1 MPMKIQGGKF
11 MGYKIV
17 TDSCANLNDSQIEN
31 LGVEII
37 SLKYYVGETGYDS
50 YIKGKKIDYSDAYT
64 ILRNKG
70 KITTSLAN
78 REDCDK
84 VILPLLE
91 SGEDVLVLA
100 FSSGLSGTAQNIINA
115 AEDYK
120 GMFPEREIR
129 VVDTLSASMGEGL
142 LVQYAAK
149 MKNEGKALNEV
160 ADWVEENKLH
170 LCHTFT
176 LDDLFFL
183 KRGGRL
189 SGTGA
194 VVGSLMNIKPLMH
207 VANDGKLY
215 VTGKARG
222 RKAAIEHL
230 INSVGEKGVGIESQD
245 IFIVHGDCEDE
256 ARIIGEEVKKRYNV
270 KSVTYNCLDP
280 VIVSHSG
287 PGTLAIFFLGKE
299 R

>member
-1 MPMKIQGGKF
+1 

-17 TDSCANLNDSQIEN
+17 TDSCANLTDAQIKEY
-31 LGVEII
+31 GVEII
-37 SLKYYVGETGYDS
+37 SLKYYVEDTPYES
-50 YIKGKKIDYSDAYT
+50 YIKGQKIDYSDAYS
-64 ILRNKG
+64 ILRQKG

-78 REDCDK
+78 RDDCDK
-84 VILPLLE
+84 VILPILE

-100 FSSGLSGTAQNIINA
+100 FSSGLSGTCQNIINS
-115 AEDYK
+115 AEDYRE
-120 GMFPEREIR
+120 MFPDRKIM
-129 VVDTLSASMGEGL
+129 VVDTLAASMGEGL
-142 LVQYAAK
+142 LVHYAVK
-149 MKNEGKALNEV
+149 LKNEGKTMEEV
-160 ADWVEENKLH
+160 AQWVEDNKLN
-170 LCHTFT
+170 LIHTFT

-189 SGTGA
+189 SGTSA

-222 RKAAIEHL
+222 RKAAIKHL
-230 INSVGEKGVGIESQD
+230 VDSVGEKGIDVENQD
-245 IFIVHGDCEDE
+245 IYIVHGDCEEE
-256 ARIIGEEVKKRYNV
+256 AKIIGEEVKKQYNV
-270 KSVTYNCLDP
+270 KNVVYNCLDP

-287 PGTLAIFFLGKE
+287 PGTLAIFFIGKE

>member
-1 MPMKIQGGKF
+1 MS
-11 MGYKIV
+11 YKII
-17 TDSCANLNDSQIEN
+17 TDSCANLTDAQIEEF
-31 LGVEII
+31 GVEIL
-37 SLKYYVGETGYDS
+37 SLKYYIEDKPYDS
-50 YIKGKKIDYSDAYT
+50 YIKGKKIDYTEAYR
-64 ILRNKG
+64 ILREKG

-78 REDCDK
+78 RDDCDK
-84 VILPLLE
+84 TILPVLE
-91 SGEDVLVLA
+91 SGFDVLMLA
-100 FSSGLSGTAQNIINA
+100 FSSGLSGTYQNIVNS

-120 GMFPEREIR
+120 EMFPDRKII
-129 VVDTLSASMGEGL
+129 VVDTLCASMGEGL
-142 LVQYAAK
+142 LVSYACK
-149 MKNEGKALNEV
+149 LKKEGKTMEEV
-160 ADWVEENKLH
+160 AEWVENNKLS

-189 SGTGA
+189 SGTSA

-207 VANDGKLY
+207 VADDGKLY

-222 RKAAIEHL
+222 RKAAINHL
-230 INSVGEKGVGIESQD
+230 IESVGEKGVKLQNQD
-245 IFIVHGDCEDE
+245 IYITHGDCLEE
-256 ARIIGEEVKKRYNV
+256 AMIIGEEVKKRYNV

-287 PGTLAIFFLGKE
+287 PGTLAIFFMGKQ

>member
-1 MPMKIQGGKF
+1 

-17 TDSCANLNDSQIEN
+17 TDSCANLTDAQIEEY
-31 LGVEII
+31 GVELI
-37 SLKYYVGETGYDS
+37 SLKYYVGNQAYES
-50 YIKGKKIDYSDAYT
+50 YIKGQIIDYSDAYS
-64 ILRNKG
+64 ILRQKG

-78 REDCDK
+78 RDDCDK
-84 VILPLLE
+84 VILPILE

-100 FSSGLSGTAQNIINA
+100 FSSGLSGTCQNIINS

-120 GMFPEREIR
+120 EMFPDRKII

-142 LVQYAAK
+142 LVHYAVK
-149 MKNEGKALNEV
+149 LKNEGKTMEEV
-160 ADWVEENKLH
+160 AKWVEDNKLK
-170 LCHTFT
+170 LIHTFT

-189 SGTGA
+189 SGTSA

-207 VANDGKLY
+207 VADDGKLY

-222 RKAAIEHL
+222 RKAAIKHL
-230 INSVGEKGVGIESQD
+230 VDSVGEKGVDIENQV
-245 IFIVHGDCEDE
+245 IFIVHGDCEEE
-256 ARIIGEEVKKRYNV
+256 AKIIGEEVKKQYKV
-270 KSVTYNCLDP
+270 KEVVYNCLDP

-287 PGTLAIFFLGKE
+287 PGTLAIFFLGNK

>member
-1 MPMKIQGGKF
+1 

-17 TDSCANLNDSQIEN
+17 TDSCANLTDKQIEDY
-31 LGVEII
+31 GVEVI
-37 SLKYYVGETGYDS
+37 SLRYYIDEKPYDS
-50 YIKGKKIDYSDAYT
+50 YIKGQKIDYSTAYS

-78 REDCDK
+78 RDDCDK

-91 SGEDVLVLA
+91 KGEDVLVLA
-100 FSSGLSGTAQNIINA
+100 FSSGLSGTCQNIINS

-120 GMFPEREIR
+120 EMFPEREIR

-142 LVQYAAK
+142 LVHYAVK
-149 MKNEGKALNEV
+149 LKNEGKSLNEV
-160 ADWVEENKLH
+160 ADWVEQNKLR
-170 LCHTFT
+170 LCHVFT

-222 RKAAIEHL
+222 RKAAIKHL
-230 INSVGEKGVGIESQD
+230 IDSLSEKGVDVENQD

-256 ARIIGEEVKKRYNV
+256 AKIIGEEVKKRYNV
-270 KSVTYNCLDP
+270 KSITYNCLDP

-287 PGTLAIFFLGKE
+287 PGTLAVFFLGNE

>member
-1 MPMKIQGGKF
+1 

-17 TDSCANLNDSQIEN
+17 TDSCANLTDKQIEDYG
-31 LGVEII
+31 LEII
-37 SLKYYVGETGYDS
+37 SLRYYIEDKPYDS
-50 YIKGKKIDYSDAYT
+50 YIKGQKIDYSTAYS

-78 REDCDK
+78 RDDCDK

-91 SGEDVLVLA
+91 KGEDVLVLA
-100 FSSGLSGTAQNIINA
+100 FSSGLSGTYQNVINSV
-115 AEDYK
+115 EDYK
-120 GMFPEREIR
+120 EMFPEREIR
-129 VVDTLSASMGEGL
+129 VVDTLAASMGEGL
-142 LVQYAAK
+142 LVHYAVK
-149 MKNEGKALNEV
+149 LKNEGKSLNEV
-160 ADWVEENKLH
+160 ADWVEQNRLR
-170 LCHTFT
+170 LCHVFT

-222 RKAAIEHL
+222 RKAAIKHL
-230 INSVGEKGVGIESQD
+230 IDSLAEKGEELENQD
-245 IFIVHGDCEDE
+245 VFIVHGDCEDE
-256 ARIIGEEVKKRYNV
+256 AKIIGEEVKKRYNV
-270 KSVTYNCLDP
+270 KSITYNCLDP

-287 PGTLAIFFLGKE
+287 PGTLAVFFLGNE

>member
-1 MPMKIQGGKF
+1 MS
-11 MGYKIV
+11 YKIV
-17 TDSCANLNDSQIEN
+17 TDSCANLTDAQIAEY
-31 LGVEII
+31 GVEIL
-37 SLKYYVGETGYDS
+37 SLKYYVGDTGYDS
-50 YIKGKKIDYSDAYT
+50 YIKGEKIDYSDAYR
-64 ILRNKG
+64 ILREKG

-78 REDCDK
+78 RDDCDK
-84 VILPLLE
+84 TILPVLE

-100 FSSGLSGTAQNIINA
+100 FSSGLSGTYQNIVNS

-120 GMFPEREIR
+120 EMFPQRKII

-142 LVQYAAK
+142 LVHYAVQ
-149 MKNEGKALNEV
+149 MKNEGKSMEEV
-160 ADWVEENKLH
+160 AQWVEENKLK
-170 LCHTFT
+170 LCHVFT

-189 SGTGA
+189 SGTSA
-194 VVGSLMNIKPLMH
+194 VVGSLIGIKPLMY

-222 RKAAIEHL
+222 RKAAINHL
-230 INSVGEKGVGIESQD
+230 IDSVGEKAVDPENQV

-256 ARIIGEEVKKRYNV
+256 AKIIGEEVKKRYNV
-270 KSVTYNCLDP
+270 KDVIYNCLDP

-287 PGTLAIFFLGKE
+287 PGTLAIFFLGNE

>member
-1 MPMKIQGGKF
+1 MSF
-11 MGYKIV
+11 KIV
-17 TDSCANLNDSQIEN
+17 TDSCANLTDAQIKEY
-31 LGVEII
+31 GVEII
-37 SLKYYVGETGYDS
+37 SLKYYIEDTPYES
-50 YIKGKKIDYSDAYT
+50 YIKGEKIDYSNAYN
-64 ILRNKG
+64 ILRQKG

-78 REDCDK
+78 RDDCDK
-84 VILPLLE
+84 VILPILE

-100 FSSGLSGTAQNIINA
+100 FSSGLSGTCQNIINS

-120 GMFPEREIR
+120 EMFPDRKIM
-129 VVDTLSASMGEGL
+129 VVDTLAASMGEGL
-142 LVQYAAK
+142 LVHYAVNL
-149 MKNEGKALNEV
+149 KNQGKSMEEIAQ
-160 ADWVEENKLH
+160 WVEDNKLK
-170 LCHTFT
+170 LIHTFT

-189 SGTGA
+189 SGTSA

-207 VANDGKLY
+207 VADDGKLY

-222 RKAAIEHL
+222 RKAAIKHL
-230 INSVGEKGVGIESQD
+230 VDSVGEKGVDVENQE

-256 ARIIGEEVKKRYNV
+256 ARLIGEEVKKQYKVKNV
-270 KSVTYNCLDP
+270 VYNCLDP

-287 PGTLAIFFLGKE
+287 PGTLAIFFLGNQ